1 MRRGRI
7 LLFVVLILVVGLVVV
22 AVAIRQFLLPST
34 SQQQQPAFVEVFA
47 TSQKIAQGEKIEA
60 SMLTR
65 ISLPAD
71 KVVDVM
77 FTAAEESQLVG
88 KVARF
93 PLDPGVI
100 ITSAM
105 VTEPSNA
112 VAIAGPEWAAL
123 IPPGMTAMSI
133 PASRLALAGYG
144 ITDGAHVNVNVC
156 FLFVDVD
163 PSFQTALPNSTAV
176 LTGTG
181 FVADQLPVLSL
192 GTNATAGSNPQGRLE
207 LEPTVQQ
214 PFYVIPSEQQRPR
227 QVCQMMFQDVVV
239 MKSGN
244 FAQAPAAAAQPP
256 ATQEQQAPATAPDI
270 VTLIVSPQDS
280 LSLSYLLFTNAKIIL
295 TLRNSSDQ
303 SRMATEAATLQFLL
317 SQYNIPVPAKLPYA
331 MQPRVDTLN
340 MPVLLNDVPQ
350 GQ

>member
-22 AVAIRQFLLPST
+22 AVAIRQFLVPST
-34 SQQQQPAFVEVFA
+34 AQQQQPAFVDVFV
-47 TSQKIAQGEKIEA
+47 TSQKIPQGNPVEA
-60 SMLTR
+60 SMLTT

-77 FTAAEESQLVG
+77 FTTAEESQLVG
-88 KVARF
+88 KIALF
-93 PLDPGVI
+93 PLDPGI
-100 ITSAM
+100 ILTTSM
-105 VTEPSNA
+105 VGASTNA

-163 PSFQTALPNSTAV
+163 PTFQTILPNSTAL

-181 FVADQLPVLSL
+181 FPADQLPILTL
-192 GTNATAGSNPQGRLE
+192 GTNGTVGSNPQGRLE
-207 LEPTVQQ
+207 MEPTVQQ
-214 PFYVIPSEQQRPR
+214 PFYIIPSEQQRPR

-244 FAQAPAAAAQPP
+244 FVQTSTTQPAV
-256 ATQEQQAPATAPDI
+256 TQEQQTPPALPDI

-295 TLRNSSDQ
+295 TLRNANDQ

-331 MQPRVDTLN
+331 MQPRVDTLT
-340 MPVLLNDVPQ
+340 MPVLSNDVPQ
-350 GQ
+350 GQQR

>member
-34 SQQQQPAFVEVFA
+34 PQQQQPAFVEVFA
-47 TSQKIAQGEKIEA
+47 TSQKIAQGEKIE
-60 SMLTR
+60 SGMLTR

-100 ITSAM
+100 LTSAM
-105 VTEPSNA
+105 VAEPSNA

-163 PSFQTALPNSTAV
+163 PSFQTVLPNSTAL

-181 FVADQLPVLSL
+181 FAPDQLPVLSL
-192 GTNATAGSNPQGRLE
+192 GANATAGGNPQGRLE
-207 LEPTVQQ
+207 LDPTVQQ

-244 FAQAPAAAAQPP
+244 FTQTPGAAAQTP
-256 ATQEQQAPATAPDI
+256 ATQEQQAPAAAPDI

-340 MPVLLNDVPQ
+340 MPVLLNDVPH